1 MSIMKEEYLQTIQ
14 PKLKEKHGYTN
25 VHQIPEVKKVVLSSG
40 IGSEKDREV
49 FEETV
54 RLFKEITGQHPVT
67 CKARKS
73 VANFKL
79 REGTNVGVKVTL
91 RGKKMYDFLYRL
103 LRVSLPRVRD
113 FRGVSG
119 KAFDGQ
125 GNYSMGIDDQSIFT
139 EINLDK
145 MKHTIGMNIAIV
157 TSAASNE
164 ECYDLLQ
171 MMGMP
176 FTKKESDRG

>member
-1 MSIMKEEYLQTIQ
+1 MSQLKEDYLQTIQ
-14 PKLKEKHGYTN
+14 PKMKEKYGYVN
-25 VHQIPEVKKVVLSSG
+25 VHQIPCIKKVVLSTG
-40 IGSEKDREV
+40 IGAESDRDV
-49 FEETV
+49 LDETV
-54 RLFKEITGQHPVT
+54 RLYEEITGQHPVV

-91 RGKKMYDFLYRL
+91 RGKKMYDFLNRL
-103 LRVSLPRVRD
+103 LRVALPRVRD

-157 TSAASNE
+157 TTANSNE

-176 FTKKESDRG
+176 FTK

>member
-1 MSIMKEEYLQTIQ
+1 MSILKEEYLQVIQ
-14 PKLKEKHGYTN
+14 PKLKEKHGYKN
-25 VHQIPEVKKVVLSSG
+25 VHEIPEIKKVVLSTG
-40 IGSEKDREV
+40 IGSDKDREV

-54 RLFKEITGQHPVT
+54 RLYEAITGQHPVI

-79 REGTNVGVKVTL
+79 REGSNVGVKVTL

-103 LRVSLPRVRD
+103 LRVALPRVRD
-113 FRGVSG
+113 FRGVPG

-139 EINLDK
+139 EVNLDK
-145 MKHTIGMNIAIV
+145 MKHTIGMNIAII
-157 TSAASNE
+157 TSAESNK
-164 ECYDLLQ
+164 ECYDLLEF
-171 MMGMP
+171 MGMP
-176 FTKKESDRG
+176 FTK

>member
-1 MSIMKEEYLQTIQ
+1 MSILKEEYLQTIQ
-14 PKLKEKHGYTN
+14 PKLKEKHGYKN
-25 VHQIPEVKKVVLSSG
+25 VHEIPEIKKVVLSSG
-40 IGSEKDREV
+40 IGTAKDREV
-49 FEETV
+49 FDEAV
-54 RLFKEITGQHPVT
+54 RLYEAITGQHPVI

-79 REGTNVGVKVTL
+79 REGQNVGVKVTL

-103 LRVSLPRVRD
+103 LRVALPRVRD
-113 FRGVSG
+113 FRGVSA

-139 EINLDK
+139 EVNLDK
-145 MKHTIGMNIAIV
+145 MKHIIGMNIAII
-157 TSAASNE
+157 TTADSNE

-176 FTKKESDRG
+176 FTK